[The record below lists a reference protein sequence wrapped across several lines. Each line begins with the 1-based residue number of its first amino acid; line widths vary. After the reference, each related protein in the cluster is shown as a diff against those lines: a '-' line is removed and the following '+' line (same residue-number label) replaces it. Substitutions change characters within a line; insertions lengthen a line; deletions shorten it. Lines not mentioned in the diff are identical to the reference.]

1 MLRVVESWTDPATW
15 QHKSRVRYIN
25 MIDIDK
31 IKGQLSVLE
40 GLIIEIKDN
49 KLRTKMNAE
58 IIKLKQMLG

>member
-1 MLRVVESWTDPATW
+1 
-15 QHKSRVRYIN
+15 